1 MEQLGLGNEGGKNL
15 IYVSNFMGKFEVR
28 VKPGTPNSVE
38 REKKGGDKISVI
50 NHQTLSGYI
59 VDIQKDVS
67 EKNGIKMVS
76 LKIFLDVPKK
86 EKTDHYC
93 LTLPYNSNLTTA
105 FFHMMENIDY
115 SRPVQFSSKHGKDDK
130 GKEKTSLFIS
140 QMNGLSDDWTP
151 LGWRYTKKWVEANPT
166 APKKPEWKQVE
177 VKGELVWDN
186 TAEIRFFEAILKEQI
201 IKPLREKKVTA
212 SAVAAPSAESLVEDD
227 SWIPEQPAADEPK
240 APDEDLP
247 F

>member
-1 MEQLGLGNEGGKNL
+1 MEQLGLGNEGGRNL

-28 VKPGTPNSVE
+28 VKHGTPNSIE
-38 REKKGGDKISVI
+38 REKKGGDRISVL

-59 VDIQKDVS
+59 VDIQKDVTERNS
-67 EKNGIKMVS
+67 IKMVS
-76 LKIFLDVPKK
+76 LKIFLDAPWKDKV
-86 EKTDHYC
+86 DHYC

-115 SRPVQFSSKHGKDDK
+115 SKPVQFSSKHGKDDK

-140 QMNGLSDDWTP
+140 QKSGLSDDWTP
-151 LGWRYTKKWVEANPT
+151 LGWRYTKKWAEANPSE
-166 APKKPEWKQVE
+166 PKKPEWKQVE
-177 VKGELVWDN
+177 VKGEFVWDN

-201 IKPLREKKVTA
+201 IKPLREKKAAGSTA
-212 SAVAAPSAESLVEDD
+212 SAPNQESVMDDDDFPEGPPAEEEKVAEVDL
-227 SWIPEQPAADEPK
+227 
-240 APDEDLP
+240 LP